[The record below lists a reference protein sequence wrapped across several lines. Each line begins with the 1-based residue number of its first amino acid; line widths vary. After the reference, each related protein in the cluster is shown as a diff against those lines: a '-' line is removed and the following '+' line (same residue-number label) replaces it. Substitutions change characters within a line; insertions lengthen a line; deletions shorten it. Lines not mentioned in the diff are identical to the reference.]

1 MNHNLT
7 TGTDVA
13 NNELAT
19 QLPQHAHKQRDA
31 SNGGIP
37 AWRISIAP
45 MVSYSTRQMRYLWRQ
60 LCASCLLYTEMIP
73 VASMLRGNQGGHRGS
88 HLERLLGY
96 SECEKPLALQVA
108 SNSPTELKQATRL
121 AIEWGYDEIN
131 LNTGC
136 PSCKLT
142 QAGVGAYMIKQ
153 PQLTAECIAAMKSI
167 SNAGGISRIAVTL
180 KTRLGVDDWDDDEKL
195 HYFIGQTQQAGVD
208 RVIIHA
214 RKAWLKGLNPAQNRN
229 TPPLDYKRVARLKKA
244 FPDLPIILNGGINN
258 VAELTAE
265 LNRFDGVMIGRAAYR
280 QPLILQE
287 IARRFFAEKNE
298 APTIEE
304 LLERQLNYAQE
315 RWRGGEAFRY
325 TGMHL
330 LNIYNGKVGARRY
343 RQELSKMLRESKPPS
358 VSDVCSFL
366 PCS

>member
-1 MNHNLT
+1 MVLMNHNLT

-13 NNELAT
+13 NNEVAT

-31 SNGGIP
+31 SNGSIP

-73 VASMLRGNQGGHRGS
+73 VASMLRGNKAG

-195 HYFIGQTQQAGVD
+195 HYFIEQTQQAGVD

-229 TPPLDYKRVARLKKA
+229 TPPLDYERVARLKKA

-258 VAELTAE
+258 IGELTAQ
-265 LNRFDGVMIGRAAYR
+265 LDKFDGVMIGRAAYR
-280 QPLILQE
+280 QPLMLQE
-287 IARRFFAEKNE
+287 IAHRFFAEKNE

-330 LNIYNGKVGARRY
+330 LNIYNGKAGARRY

-358 VSDVCSFL
+358 VSEVCSFL